1 MAGGAGPSRFNF
13 LLNSAPDVCRGTFL
27 LLTGAGAESDRGKEE
42 GVRGPLDAQ
51 PPKAHDPE
59 AAFRAC
65 AAHLGHLGAP
75 SFSRRALSL
84 SGRSYAMKYI
94 IALAI
99 VAFIAPF
106 AALGWEIW
114 IIHLGP

>member
-1 MAGGAGPSRFNF
+1 MDGH
-13 LLNSAPDVCRGTFL
+13 
-27 LLTGAGAESDRGKEE
+27 
-42 GVRGPLDAQ
+42 
-51 PPKAHDPE
+51 PPKVHDPA

-84 SGRSYAMKYI
+84 SGGCYAMKYI
-94 IALAI
+94 IALVI
-99 VAFIAPF
+99 LAFIASF